1 MPSKMKTE
9 GEQTKMRRVAGNSV
23 MLYLR
28 MLLIMGVAL
37 YTSRVVLR
45 VLGVEDYGL
54 LNVVAG
60 VITMLSCLSG
70 PLASTASRFL
80 TVALGKGDAKEV
92 ERVFGVTKLI
102 QWLLAGV
109 VILLGET
116 VGLWFVSEKLV
127 IPAERM
133 WAAGWIYQ
141 FSIVSFVVTL
151 LSVPYN
157 ALIIAHERMRAFAM
171 ISVLEVALK
180 LGFVGLLV
188 FSPWDRLVT
197 YGFLLMVLQVGLRV
211 VYGLY
216 CRRHFRESRVGA
228 MRQGRLLK
236 EIFAYSGWC
245 MTGYLAIV
253 GYTQGLN
260 VLLNLFFGPA
270 VNAARAVAV
279 QVQTAVGQVGSNI
292 QVAANPQITKSYA
305 SGDLSYLHRLVGA
318 SSKWAFFVV
327 LAVVFPLEV
336 HAPYLLELWL
346 HEVPAHTVAFVRITL
361 VVTLVECLRDPL
373 LSAIHATGRIRKF
386 QLVEGGVLLSI
397 VPLAYVLLRFASA
410 PAEIVFV
417 IYVGVEVLTQCVR
430 MWIVLPEIGL
440 RFGTYVRQVL
450 VPVGLVSV
458 AVGACVPAF
467 ASADSFWEMVG
478 VALLQVVV
486 VGFWAWLLGLTKQE
500 RRILLERLEKR
511 LRPHGGFRP

>member
-1 MPSKMKTE
+1 MKSE

-28 MLLIMGVAL
+28 MLLIMGVSL

-45 VLGVEDYGL
+45 TLGIEDYGL

-60 VITMLSCLSG
+60 IITMLSCLSG
-70 PLASTASRFL
+70 PLASAASRFL
-80 TVALGKGDAKEV
+80 TVALGKGDRGEV
-92 ERVFGVTKLI
+92 EKVFQMTKLI
-102 QWLLAGV
+102 EWLLAGV
-109 VILLGET
+109 VVLLGET

-127 IPAERM
+127 IPPQRL
-133 WAAGWIYQ
+133 WAAQWVYQ

-171 ISVLEVALK
+171 ISVLEVTVK
-180 LGFVGLLV
+180 LGFVVFLV
-188 FSPWDRLVT
+188 YSPWDRLVT
-197 YGFLLMVLQVGLRV
+197 YGLLLTILQVGIRG

-216 CRRHFRESRVGA
+216 CKRHFPESRSGLRPDA
-228 MRQGRLLK
+228 GLLK
-236 EIFAYSGWC
+236 KMFAYSAWC
-245 MTGYLAIV
+245 STGYLAIV

-270 VNAARAVAV
+270 VNAARAVAL
-279 QVQTAVGQVGSNI
+279 QVQAAVGQVGSNI

-305 SGDLSYLHRLVGA
+305 SGNLSYLHRLLGV
-318 SSKWAFFVV
+318 SSKGAFFVV

-361 VVTLVECLRDPL
+361 AVTLVECLRDPL

-386 QLVEGGVLLSI
+386 QLLEGGVLLLI
-397 VPLAYVLLRFASA
+397 VPLAYLMLRFSSA
-410 PAEIVFV
+410 PPECVFV
-417 IYVGVEVLTQCVR
+417 IYLGVEVLTQGVR
-430 MWIVLPEIGL
+430 MWLVLPQISL
-440 RFGTYVRQVL
+440 RLGNYAKEVL
-450 VPVGLVSV
+450 YPVGSVSV
-458 AVGACVPAF
+458 AVGASSPAF
-467 ASADSFWEMVG
+467 RCAESFWEMVS
-478 VALLQVVV
+478 VALLQVGV
-486 VGFWAWLLGLTKQE
+486 VGFWAWLLGLTKRE
-500 RRILLERLEKR
+500 RGFLLEQLGKR
-511 LRPHGGFRP
+511 MRKKSGPQP